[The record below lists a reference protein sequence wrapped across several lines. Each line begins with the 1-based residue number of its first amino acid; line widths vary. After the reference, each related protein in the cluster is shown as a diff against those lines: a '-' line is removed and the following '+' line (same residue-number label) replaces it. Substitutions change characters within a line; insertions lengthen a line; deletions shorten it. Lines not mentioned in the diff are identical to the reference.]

1 MTAHYAAGTSW
12 VRGLCS
18 LPWWLQHLAKFFIS
32 LHVCRPYIKS
42 TAHQSVRAE
51 LTVTSRNVDIHFKNK
66 RMKCWKARETQAI
79 LKYVENLSGTGTAAS
94 FLYLTRTR
102 KTGCWLTCHYAAV
115 CPQPLTQAH
124 KFFSSSSFF
133 FNAHIH
139 RGLDRARIEGGYCR
153 HSPLSAP
160 WRHSTQSSDHQA
172 TGFSI

>member
-32 LHVCRPYIKS
+32 LHVCRPCIKS
-42 TAHQSVRAE
+42 TGSGKQHISLSGQS
-51 LTVTSRNVDIHFKNK
+51 SRWPRGTLIYILKNK

-124 KFFSSSSFF
+124 KVFFLLHFF
-133 FNAHIH
+133 LMLIFTEVWTE
-139 RGLDRARIEGGYCR
+139 RE
-153 HSPLSAP
+153 
-160 WRHSTQSSDHQA
+160 
-172 TGFSI
+172 